1 MLTVT
6 ILKGLPASGKSTWA
20 KEEVERLN
28 KKTVRVNKDELRAMM
43 GGFDKV
49 SEKIVLAVRN
59 EFIRESLLNGKSV
72 IVDDTNLNPKHEHDI
87 AMLTYMTHPTAKVII
102 KEFDTDVNECIKRDA
117 LRANPVGAKVI
128 REMSEQYSFGIPKPE
143 FEPVVQDINLPWTII
158 VDIDGTIAHMNGRSP
173 YDYSKVDT
181 DTYDKSITY
190 IVQMLSKDCEIV
202 FVSWRKE
209 ECRIETLNWLRKWV
223 LQDITLYMR
232 KSDDNR
238 CDSIVKREI
247 LEELIK
253 TRYIV
258 AALDDRNRVVKM
270 WRESG
275 IKCLQV
281 AEGNF

>member
-202 FVSWRKE
+202 FVS
-209 ECRIETLNWLRKWV
+209 
-223 LQDITLYMR
+223 
-232 KSDDNR
+232 
-238 CDSIVKREI
+238 
-247 LEELIK
+247 
-253 TRYIV
+253 
-258 AALDDRNRVVKM
+258 
-270 WRESG
+270 
-275 IKCLQV
+275 
-281 AEGNF
+281 